1 MSQEFL
7 SSELSKLPSS
17 LWPSSIST
25 IIWPLLWVPKTEN
38 RLCALY
44 YKYVVRESIIEG
56 GFIKNKMFIGHSFE
70 DERRTAL

>member
-1 MSQEFL
+1 MAAPVGPINRES
-7 SSELSKLPSS
+7 PS
-17 LWPSSIST
+17 
-25 IIWPLLWVPKTEN
+25 
-38 RLCALY
+38 LCALY